1 MGRGR
6 PKGCKDKKK
15 RKQRD
20 PSTCNNGGGN
30 PKLGEISPASAVRNI
45 QKTEKKENIQRII
58 AESIQYWGRRQPKTN
73 EDVAECLNNYF
84 LQCYETGQIPT
95 VEDMCLALG
104 VTRQSVNRWEHGIQ
118 CDAERTEMIQKAKEI
133 LAAIDAKLVTEGKIL
148 PVTYIFRAKNY
159 HGMRDQQE
167 TIITPNNPLGDTLDN
182 DRLAQKY
189 LENTYGISDNQPE
202 LPPITVEEV
211 KK

>member
-1 MGRGR
+1 MGRPRGSR
-6 PKGCKDKKK
+6 DKQK
-15 RKQRD
+15 RKTPETKRKSNFD
-20 PSTCNNGGGN
+20 IASC
-30 PKLGEISPASAVRNI
+30 SPATEIKRY
-45 QKTEKKENIQRII
+45 QMTEKKENIQRII
-58 AESIQYWGRRQPKTN
+58 GESIQYWGRKCAKTN
-73 EDVAECLNNYF
+73 EEIAEILNNYF

-104 VTRQSVNRWEHGIQ
+104 VTRQSIYRWEHGIS

-167 TIITPNNPLGDTLDN
+167 TIITPNNPLGDTIDN

-189 LENTYGISDNQPE
+189 LENTYGISENQPE

-211 KK
+211 K